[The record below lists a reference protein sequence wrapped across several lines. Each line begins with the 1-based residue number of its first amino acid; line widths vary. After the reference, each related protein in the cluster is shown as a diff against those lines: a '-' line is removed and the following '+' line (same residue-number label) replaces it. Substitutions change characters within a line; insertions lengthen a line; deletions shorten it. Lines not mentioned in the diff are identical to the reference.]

1 MTARLAVPAAERRLY
16 SRLRQLLNEPGA
28 LRGTLVQHRHRCG
41 KPTCRCAKD
50 SEARHPVLLLCFSL
64 KGKQTSV
71 HVPRKWEDRVREW
84 VARYGEIRE
93 LLEQI
98 SQHYLARLKARQE

>member
-1 MTARLAVPAAERRLY
+1 MAPRVALPAAERRLY

-28 LRGTLVQHRHRCG
+28 LRGSLVQYGRRCG

-50 SEARHPVLLLCFSL
+50 AKARHPTLLLCFSRD
-64 KGKQTSV
+64 GKQTSV
-71 HVPRKWEDRVREW
+71 YVPPAWEERVREW

-93 LLEQI
+93 VLDQL
-98 SQHYLARLKARQE
+98 SQQYLARLKARQE